1 MVDGTFH
8 NFTLLTHA
16 LTNDLTK
23 LKERANFNELVLI
36 EIKYPSMK
44 RGKGIECKISTET
57 EIGYAIPICL
67 TDFKKPYCGCEGV
80 FDMRSCPYG
89 LSGTKCRSSS
99 LIKCCVEKCNKQ
111 LDLVR
116 IYLFLIK
123 WWTDDNIYVVLLN
136 VNAKFRPN

>member
-1 MVDGTFH
+1 MDISNLGSLNQLVDGTFH

-23 LKERANFNELVLI
+23 LKERA
-36 EIKYPSMK
+36 
-44 RGKGIECKISTET
+44 KGIECKISTET

-123 WWTDDNIYVVLLN
+123 WWADDNIYVVLMLN
-136 VNAKFRPN
+136 IGQTVSF